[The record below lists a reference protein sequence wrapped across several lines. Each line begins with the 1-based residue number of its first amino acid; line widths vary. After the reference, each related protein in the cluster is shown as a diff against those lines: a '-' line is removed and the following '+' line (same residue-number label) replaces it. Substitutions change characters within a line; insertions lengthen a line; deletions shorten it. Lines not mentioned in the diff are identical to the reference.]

1 MPGLMPRMGKAA
13 RKMGL
18 GTGAPGLGTTKEV
31 KTGTPQ
37 GTCLGTLPLA
47 FSLSVR
53 QEWDPSCREPGG
65 SWQVPLLQR
74 PLQAR
79 NLRSYRDSSQT
90 LRIEASRGRMSCLPV
105 ELGLGRGLRPSLSSS
120 RERF

>member
-31 KTGTPQ
+31 KTGTLQ

-53 QEWDPSCREPGG
+53 QGG
-65 SWQVPLLQR
+65 TLLAGSQVAHGRFLC
-74 PLQAR
+74 
-79 NLRSYRDSSQT
+79 YRGPFRLET
-90 LRIEASRGRMSCLPV
+90 
-105 ELGLGRGLRPSLSSS
+105 
-120 RERF
+120 